1 MVRESSVSLAVAIR
15 QSARFTKCIIICFLR
30 LRICNLSE
38 KTRTTYSYQS
48 VNKMTTFQPVT
59 KVKAKT
65 NCNAKSFCLKSVSLR
80 LSAVICCYFQF
91 RFPYCTL
98 QYNAISW
105 RAPIGRIRTRDTIV
119 SLPPISAQCSFLAI
133 FAQNLALYNKN
144 IRVLLSQAL
153 CVIGSSEI

>member
-15 QSARFTKCIIICFLR
+15 QSPRFTKCIIICFLR

-65 NCNAKSFCLKSVSLR
+65 NCNAKSFCLKSVSLTYQR
-80 LSAVICCYFQF
+80 LFAVTFSFDFLIVLYSI
-91 RFPYCTL
+91 TL
-98 QYNAISW
+98 Y
-105 RAPIGRIRTRDTIV
+105 PGVLPLVEFEHVTR
-119 SLPPISAQCSFLAI
+119 
-133 FAQNLALYNKN
+133 
-144 IRVLLSQAL
+144 
-153 CVIGSSEI
+153 